1 MPKDPKEL
9 EQEASAEN
17 ESVSEEASEYQH
29 IDEFVKTLDKEEL
42 AYLKGCLAKKHDG
55 ASAEDSENASEVG
68 DKSYSDSDFE

>member
-9 EQEASAEN
+9 EQEASK
-17 ESVSEEASEYQH
+17 ESEPASEEADEYQH

-55 ASAEDSENASEVG
+55 ANAEDGENASEAG